1 MNISTTARHF
11 LFVLLF
17 LPCLL
22 RAQGTLQGTVADSS
36 AGDPL
41 IGVNVFLKGTALGG
55 ITDIEGK
62 FKIVKI
68 TPGRYT
74 VRISYI
80 GYKSK
85 ELTVSIA
92 DQKTTIINVNLLPDV
107 IEGEV
112 VIITAQA
119 RGQMAAI
126 NQQVSANRIV
136 NVISE
141 EKIKELPDANAAEAI
156 GRLPG
161 VSLIR
166 SGGEA
171 TKIVLRGLSS
181 KFSNITVDGV
191 KIPATDPNTRDVDL
205 STISQGSLSG
215 VELYKSLTSDQDADA
230 IAGAVNLVTRNA
242 PSERQITFD
251 LKGDYNKLMKS
262 GKQYD
267 LSGRYGERFFDDMVG
282 VQLQG
287 NLERKIRSRE
297 DITYAYQYYRD
308 IANPNS
314 PTNVDYRMG
323 AFTVDFT
330 DEVRT
335 RSGAQAIV
343 DVKTPDSGWVK
354 ASALYSKTGRDYTDY
369 NRAYVGISG
378 SGSSMDYNFRTTQQD
393 ISTVNTSLQGRN
405 YLAGFDIDWSA
416 SYAHSRIENPYDFA
430 LKFTESPGVVLG
442 GVPSGRDHPELNI
455 IPFAL
460 NDFSAAACS
469 TSVYYSQTNFD
480 RDRTAVLNI
489 ARKYTLSD
497 LFSGTVK
504 AGGKYREKTRWMDQQ
519 ELDDNN
525 ILHGFSPIGVD
536 VEKLKTTRF
545 LDYYLHRSGSAPSLS
560 DFIDYPAS
568 SRDLL
573 GTYRMTPL
581 INIDAMKTWYDLTKN
596 AIANGETEYGSSAAA
611 ALNEYAVTERVGAGY
626 LMNTLNVGQDATLI
640 TGLRVESESDDY
652 MAHYSNGAIST
663 IVIRQSVDTI
673 KTANTTYTEAIWLPN
688 AQLVVRPAD
697 YLTFRAAAYRALAR
711 PDYNMRLSQF
721 YISGNGGTTFNLG
734 NPNIRDTRAWNYE
747 LNTQVHNNTLG
758 LISLSGFYKVIDNLY
773 HQMTGVNVDQVD
785 SLFQS
790 VGMTWQNQ
798 QPFANIIHQRSLHNL
813 TMPYNS
819 NKTSYAWGLEFE
831 HQITFGFLP
840 GYLSN
845 FILSYNVSVT
855 RSETYIIGSQ
865 TITKADTVIVRGK
878 PSVNFTS
885 FHIPVEFK
893 RESEGQ
899 PKLYGNAALGYDIGG
914 FSARLSVFYQ
924 DQYVQSY
931 SQDGQTDVIVNT
943 FTKWDLALKQ
953 KLTDEISVMLNINN
967 ITNKEE
973 TTSFKNNVTPWAIP
987 RTADLYGL
995 TADFG
1000 VRISL

>member
-1 MNISTTARHF
+1 
-11 LFVLLF
+11 
-17 LPCLL
+17 
-22 RAQGTLQGTVADSS
+22 
-36 AGDPL
+36 
-41 IGVNVFLKGTALGG
+41 
-55 ITDIEGK
+55 
-62 FKIVKI
+62 
-68 TPGRYT
+68 
-74 VRISYI
+74 
-80 GYKSK
+80 
-85 ELTVSIA
+85 
-92 DQKTTIINVNLLPDV
+92 
-107 IEGEV
+107 
-112 VIITAQA
+112 
-119 RGQMAAI
+119 
-126 NQQVSANRIV
+126 
-136 NVISE
+136 
-141 EKIKELPDANAAEAI
+141 
-156 GRLPG
+156 
-161 VSLIR
+161 
-166 SGGEA
+166 
-171 TKIVLRGLSS
+171 
-181 KFSNITVDGV
+181 
-191 KIPATDPNTRDVDL
+191 
-205 STISQGSLSG
+205 
-215 VELYKSLTSDQDADA
+215 
-230 IAGAVNLVTRNA
+230 
-242 PSERQITFD
+242 
-251 LKGDYNKLMKS
+251 
-262 GKQYD
+262 
-267 LSGRYGERFFDDMVG
+267 
-282 VQLQG
+282 
-287 NLERKIRSRE
+287 
-297 DITYAYQYYRD
+297 
-308 IANPNS
+308 
-314 PTNVDYRMG
+314 
-323 AFTVDFT
+323 
-330 DEVRT
+330 
-335 RSGAQAIV
+335 
-343 DVKTPDSGWVK
+343 
-354 ASALYSKTGRDYTDY
+354 
-369 NRAYVGISG
+369 
-378 SGSSMDYNFRTTQQD
+378 
-393 ISTVNTSLQGRN
+393 
-405 YLAGFDIDWSA
+405 
-416 SYAHSRIENPYDFA
+416 
-430 LKFTESPGVVLG
+430 
-442 GVPSGRDHPELNI
+442 
-455 IPFAL
+455 
-460 NDFSAAACS
+460 
-469 TSVYYSQTNFD
+469 
-480 RDRTAVLNI
+480 
-489 ARKYTLSD
+489 
-497 LFSGTVK
+497 
-504 AGGKYREKTRWMDQQ
+504 
-519 ELDDNN
+519 
-525 ILHGFSPIGVD
+525 
-536 VEKLKTTRF
+536 
-545 LDYYLHRSGSAPSLS
+545 
-560 DFIDYPAS
+560 
-568 SRDLL
+568 
-573 GTYRMTPL
+573 
-581 INIDAMKTWYDLTKN
+581 MKTWYDLTKN